1 MSTSARAII
10 TASYGDLGVIATPAE
25 LTAYQAD
32 DALLRLNGLV
42 NSLAAQTQSM
52 PFIARQVFPVVAN
65 QATYT
70 MGPGGDF
77 NTSRP
82 EGLTGAGLL
91 LNSSNPPV
99 EIPRGLL
106 TDDGYEAIQIKDLT
120 NTLWTNVYFNATYAG
135 GWATVTL
142 WPVPTT
148 SQNDCVLYRRDIIQG
163 FATLDTAYD
172 FPYGYAEMFQY
183 NLDLRLAR
191 PNGVPLAAIG
201 DLVQMAQQSLGII
214 KRANYTLTDLP
225 TDPALTRNIRGGYDI
240 NTGQGGGAYS

>member
-10 TASYGDLGVIATPAE
+10 TACYGDLGVIAGPAE
-25 LTAYQAD
+25 LSGYMAE
-32 DALLRLNGLV
+32 DALSRLNV
-42 NSLAAQTQSM
+42 MVDEWATQPLTM
-52 PFIARQVFPVVAN
+52 PFIARQIFPVVAN
-65 QATYT
+65 QKTYT

-106 TDDGYEAIQIKDLT
+106 TDDAYEAIQIKDLT

-135 GWATVTL
+135 GLAQVTL

-172 FPYGYAEMFQY
+172 FPYGYASAFQY
-183 NLDLRLAR
+183 NLDVRLAR
-191 PNGVPLAAIG
+191 PNGIPMAAIP
-201 DLVQMAQQSLGII
+201 DLIQLANSTLGNV
-214 KRANYTLTDLP
+214 KRANYTLVDLP
-225 TDPALTRNIRGGYDI
+225 TDPALTRNIRGGYNI
-240 NTGQGGGAYS
+240 NTGQGGGAY